1 MAGGHLFLYTALHLV
16 LTALPG
22 VAAALMV
29 ARCGV
34 RSVPILLAAALAAS
48 GVLAMLTFWAFF
60 AAPVLGETLAFLV
73 IFGSVAAVVWLLY
86 ERRIEVALLRQLATP
101 LVLWV
106 LGTFFLVF
114 FGFLHG
120 GTDFPLGTA
129 ATRFS
134 GGFPSDNAIPSFYA
148 EWFFAHGHEK
158 PVPVFGADWLSSD
171 RPPLQV
177 GYVLEQRRIPGWDIQ
192 GLHYQVLAVALQ
204 QLWIVGLWALLL
216 AAKVGRTTRALAM
229 ATVLVS
235 DLALVNGFFVWPK
248 MLPAA
253 LLIAAAALVVTP
265 LWNEVRRSIWGAALV
280 AALLGAAMMGHGSSI
295 FGVVP
300 LVLIAAW
307 RGLPSWRWIGVGAL
321 VGIAFM
327 APWSA
332 YQKYHDPPGDRLVKW
347 MIAGVPEVDPRGA
360 REAIFDAYGEA
371 GFGGALHNKGQNF
384 VTMLGGG
391 PALERLEHGVTAFEN
406 DEIEEAIE
414 DVRIVLFFDLVPS
427 LGLLLLG
434 PIAMALA
441 WRRGRRNPADWTLAL
456 TCFLIFGVGAIAWGL
471 ILFGNLP
478 ARTVMHAGSY
488 AIPLLGLVGAVAGL
502 RAIWPRFAIYYVL
515 ASAAV
520 MLAIYTPTNK
530 PLEGTSFEPLSAIV
544 SVLGLVGFG
553 WVLLRGSAPAETP
566 AEAPVERALVST
578 PA

>member
-1 MAGGHLFLYTALHLV
+1 MAGRYLLEITAVHLV

-22 VAAALMV
+22 VAAALIA
-29 ARCGV
+29 ARCGI
-34 RSVPILLAAALAAS
+34 RNVPVLLATGLAAS
-48 GVLAMLTFWAFF
+48 GMLALLTFWAFF
-60 AAPVLGETLAFLV
+60 ADPLVGETTSFLLL
-73 IFGSVAAVVWLLY
+73 FGSVGIVAWLLW
-86 ERRIEVALLRQLATP
+86 ERQIEGALLRQLVTP
-101 LVLWV
+101 LLLWG
-106 LGTFFLVF
+106 LGTYFLVF

-120 GTDFPLGTA
+120 GTDLPLNTA

-134 GGFPSDNAIPSFYA
+134 GGFPSDNAIPSFFA
-148 EWFFAHGHEK
+148 EWFFSHGHQK

-177 GYVLEQRRIPGWDIQ
+177 GYVLEQRRLPGWDIQ
-192 GLHYQVLAVALQ
+192 GLHYQVLAIGLQ
-204 QLWIVGLWALLL
+204 QLWIIGLWALLL

-235 DLALVNGFFVWPK
+235 DVALVNGFFVWPK

-253 LLIAAAALVVTP
+253 MLLAAAALVATP
-265 LWNEVRRSIWGAALV
+265 LWDELRRSYWAAALL
-280 AALLGAAMMGHGSSI
+280 AALLGVAMMGHGSSL

-300 LVLIAAW
+300 LALIAAW
-307 RGLPSWRWIGVGAL
+307 RGLPSWRWLGVAAL
-321 VGIAFM
+321 VGIAVM

-371 GFGGALHNKGQNF
+371 GIGGTIHNKGQNF
-384 VTMLGGG
+384 VTMFGGG
-391 PALERLEHGVTAFEN
+391 PMVGRLDHGVESL
-406 DEIEEAIE
+406 DKGELDEAIE

-434 PIAMALA
+434 PVAMALA
-441 WRRGRRNPADWTLAL
+441 WRRGRRSPADWTLAL

-488 AIPLLGLVGAVAGL
+488 AIPVLGLVGAVAGL
-502 RAIWPRFAIYYVL
+502 RAVWPRFAIYFVL
-515 ASAAV
+515 ASAAL
-520 MLAIYTPTNK
+520 MLAIYTPTLR
-530 PLEGTSFEPLSAIV
+530 PLEGTSFSPLAAIV
-544 SVLGLVGFG
+544 SVLGLAGFG
-553 WVLLRGSAPAETP
+553 WVLLRGAAADDAPA
-566 AEAPVERALVST
+566 
-578 PA
+578 